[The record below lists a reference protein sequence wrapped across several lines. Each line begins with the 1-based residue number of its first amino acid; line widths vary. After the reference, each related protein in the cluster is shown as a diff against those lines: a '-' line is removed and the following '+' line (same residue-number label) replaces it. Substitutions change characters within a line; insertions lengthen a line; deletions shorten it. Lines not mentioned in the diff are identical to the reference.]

1 MFHFTN
7 SFSPFHFD
15 PWNWIASQTLL
26 KIFHFISGT
35 FFKTANSR
43 STTNSIAFQKIF
55 LSFLQKY
62 ICKELHCVAQ
72 WAEFQTSKSKNSF
85 FFLDKYVYTSYFL
98 NSKSFEEKKYSFF
111 PVLAQY
117 VMQRSIFFLL
127 TIHLR
132 TTAQILP
139 KNLKYFTIWE
149 INILICFLDKVKQ
162 PWNSRWQFF
171 SILDDF

>member
-1 MFHFTN
+1 MEH
-7 SFSPFHFD
+7 
-15 PWNWIASQTLL
+15 
-26 KIFHFISGT
+26 
-35 FFKTANSR
+35 FKTLNSR

-72 WAEFQTSKSKNSF
+72 WVEFQKKVCYLTEKYGF
-85 FFLDKYVYTSYFL
+85 FDVDRRKR
-98 NSKSFEEKKYSFF
+98 KWFF
-111 PVLAQY
+111 PRVLAHC
-117 VMQRSIFFLL
+117 VLHRSIFFLL

>member
-15 PWNWIASQTLL
+15 PWNWIAFQTLL

-72 WAEFQTSKSKNSF
+72 WVEFQKKVCYLTEKYGFFDVDRRKRKWFFSPCFSSLCAASIHFLSF
-85 FFLDKYVYTSYFL
+85 DNTFTHYCTNFAQEFEIFYHLRDKYTDLLFGQSQTTLKFKMAIFLYFRRFL
-98 NSKSFEEKKYSFF
+98 N
-111 PVLAQY
+111 
-117 VMQRSIFFLL
+117 
-127 TIHLR
+127 
-132 TTAQILP
+132 
-139 KNLKYFTIWE
+139 
-149 INILICFLDKVKQ
+149 
-162 PWNSRWQFF
+162 
-171 SILDDF
+171 